1 MFSNTKHGVFLIKKY
16 IKIMFFL
23 YIFTF
28 NTSIYQNYLKAS
40 KNINLI
46 FFQVKHNLKNNWITL
61 SNIL

>member
-46 FFQVKHNLKNNWITL
+46 FFQVKHNLKNN
-61 SNIL
+61 

>member
-1 MFSNTKHGVFLIKKY
+1 MFSNTKHGVFLKMFLIKKY

-46 FFQVKHNLKNNWITL
+46 FFQVKNNLKN
-61 SNIL
+61 S